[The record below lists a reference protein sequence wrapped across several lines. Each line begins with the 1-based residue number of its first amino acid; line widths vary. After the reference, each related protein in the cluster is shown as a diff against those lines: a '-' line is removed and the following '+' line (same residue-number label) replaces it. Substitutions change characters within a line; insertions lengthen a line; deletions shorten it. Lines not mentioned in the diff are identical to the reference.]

1 LGGKGDDKKQ
11 EDDNQDEAIHV
22 GILSCAERL
31 GLTPEGRSDGVGWDT
46 LGTLRTPNYDHLMRY
61 RRFGRTGWEISEI
74 GYGMWGMAGW
84 TGSEDAESLASLD
97 RAVELGCNFFDTAWA
112 YGDGHSEQL
121 LAKLL
126 KRHHGKRLYSATKIP
141 PKNRRWP
148 ARPEY
153 SLDDVYPPDY
163 IREYTEKSL
172 QNIDV
177 SAIDLQ
183 QFHVWSDTWAA
194 DDRWQRA
201 ASKLKEEGLV
211 RAIGISINRW
221 QPTNVLRA
229 LDSGII
235 DAVQVVYNVLD
246 QNPEDELFP
255 YCREHNIGVIARVPF
270 DEGSLAGAL
279 TAKSTWPANDF
290 RNIYFRPENLI
301 PTIERIERLRPVV
314 PADMTMPELALRHI
328 LQSPDVSTVIP
339 GMRKLKHVEENI
351 RASDG
356 RELSASLM
364 AELRKHRW
372 NRTVDYIE

>member
-1 LGGKGDDKKQ
+1 
-11 EDDNQDEAIHV
+11 
-22 GILSCAERL
+22 
-31 GLTPEGRSDGVGWDT
+31 
-46 LGTLRTPNYDHLMRY
+46 MRY
-61 RRFGRTGWEISEI
+61 RRFGRTGWQVSEV

-84 TGSEDAESLASLD
+84 SGSEDAESLASLD

-121 LAKLL
+121 LARLL
-126 KRHHGKRLYSATKIP
+126 ARHPGKRLYSATKIP

-153 SLDDVYPPDY
+153 SLDDVYPPEY

-172 QNIDV
+172 QNIGV
-177 SAIDLQ
+177 STIDLQ

-201 ASKLKEEGLV
+201 ASTLKEEGLV

-221 QPTNVLRA
+221 QPTNVLKA
-229 LDSGII
+229 LDTGLI

-255 YCREHNIGVIARVPF
+255 YCREHDIGIIARVPF
-270 DEGSLAGAL
+270 DEGSLAGTL
-279 TAKSTWPANDF
+279 TATSTWPAGDF
-290 RNIYFRPENLI
+290 RNVYFRPENLI

-314 PADMTMPELALRHI
+314 PTGMTMPELALRHI
-328 LQSPDVSTVIP
+328 LQSPEVSTVIP
-339 GMRKLKHVEENI
+339 GMRKLTHVEQNI
-351 RASDG
+351 RVSDG
-356 RELSASLM
+356 HELSARLM

-372 NRTVDYIE
+372 DRTVDYIE